1 MALQDAWDPPAEEG
15 LYDIRVGTVCT
26 KKGGYT
32 QSYTPIVTGR
42 VGDKA
47 PVTLAVDMVDAE
59 KRTSSV
65 IATGADIAALVA
77 ENKREP
83 HTAVLLVRILLD
95 AQTRVMRPINR
106 ACPCVRAD
114 INGRPAR
121 VDQLGRKQE

>member
-1 MALQDAWDPPAEEG
+1 MLTPACQIACSHLSWTLVVLALQDAWDPPAEEG

-83 HTAVLLVRILLD
+83 HMLD
-95 AQTRVMRPINR
+95 ARR
-106 ACPCVRAD
+106 ANQSDAPH
-114 INGRPAR
+114 
-121 VDQLGRKQE
+121 